1 MSKLCGPLLD
11 IACTHQADTG
21 VPARALGDR
30 VRKTAACRAYGP
42 LSWRSVQRTQ
52 KDGQKKRH
60 HEGAV
65 KMKGKSSHRPTSPE
79 TVPEFYNKPPCLVP
93 FQRGKPC

>member
-1 MSKLCGPLLD
+1 MSKWCGPLLD
-11 IACTHQADTG
+11 IACTHQAG
-21 VPARALGDR
+21 AGMPARALEGL
-30 VRKTAACRAYGP
+30 VRDTGGCRGHGP
-42 LSWRSVQRTQ
+42 LSWRSAQQTQ

-79 TVPEFYNKPPCLVP
+79 TVLEFYNKLPCLAR
-93 FQRGKPC
+93 FQRRKPC